1 MTALSTDQLHAI
13 EQRLTKFSDTV
24 DSLIVQK
31 DSEKEF
37 TLRALSNDYKVYLSK
52 KDLFEIRQLLNWRS
66 KIAVSRESI
75 SSLKV
80 FGVFWSLVRCNVEVI
95 VDERTV
101 DTLNLPTLIKSK
113 NSLDEKSIW
122 ILLGLLPAMDKQ
134 VSSFQDFFED
144 MSVTSILL
152 QNDVWHKF
160 TELQKCV
167 MGLNPAKR
175 KIANIHNYQVQN
187 YKGDAGGLLE
197 YGWLPFKKTK
207 VFDTRHLYISGNP
220 ALFEQKL
227 GRPVLVDLVNSSKQ
241 SLSTV
246 SSILAPAGRLTELP
260 FKKRSMRVFGI
271 KEFIRVYQKMLTF
284 ASVAI
289 FGLLGVYIAE
299 LVTISQE
306 VNNSSSTNPVGA
318 ALGMFFGFVFSSFG
332 EKFLKEI
339 YPEDNDII
347 IGQTKKMNLRAK

>member
-1 MTALSTDQLHAI
+1 M
-13 EQRLTKFSDTV
+13 
-24 DSLIVQK
+24 
-31 DSEKEF
+31 
-37 TLRALSNDYKVYLSK
+37 
-52 KDLFEIRQLLNWRS
+52 
-66 KIAVSRESI
+66 
-75 SSLKV
+75 SS
-80 FGVFWSLVRCNVEVI
+80 
-95 VDERTV
+95 
-101 DTLNLPTLIKSK
+101 
-113 NSLDEKSIW
+113 
-122 ILLGLLPAMDKQ
+122 
-134 VSSFQDFFED
+134 
-144 MSVTSILL
+144 SILL